1 MKVDLTEDEI
11 RLLMEAVEHFDAHLH
26 SQRRESDE
34 VKALLR
40 MLQKLLKKYPCNR
53 TRHLPSDPS

>member
-1 MKVDLTEDEI
+1 MKVDLSEDEI
-11 RLLMEAVEHFDAHLH
+11 RLLMESVEHFDAYLH

-40 MLQKLLKKYPCNR
+40 MLQKLLK
-53 TRHLPSDPS
+53 T

>member
-1 MKVDLTEDEI
+1 
-11 RLLMEAVEHFDAHLH
+11 MEAVEHFDAYLH

-40 MLQKLLKKYPCNR
+40 MLQKK
-53 TRHLPSDPS
+53 

>member
-1 MKVDLTEDEI
+1 MQVDLTADEI
-11 RLLMEAVEHFDAHLH
+11 RLLMESVEHFDAYLH

-40 MLQKLLKKYPCNR
+40 MLQKLLKK
-53 TRHLPSDPS
+53 